1 MKSVADIK
9 QIVQQLVVDALPYAS
24 PEDISED
31 SNLFNC
37 GLDSINLMILTN
49 SIQDEFDILFEP
61 NDITLDNFEN
71 VVAIVELVNQKKQT
85 DAS

>member
-9 QIVQQLVVDALPYAS
+9 QIVQQLVVDALPYDS